1 MHMRNLRIAIIG
13 GGIGGVTAA
22 LALRQRGFMPR
33 VYEQAT
39 ALQEIGAGIQI
50 TPNSTKVLRALG
62 IEQSLAAASFEPEC
76 ISTRDSISGRM
87 VSRVP
92 AKATYAKAFGAPW
105 YQLHRADLLDMLV
118 AKLPAGIVRT
128 GVRCTGVSLAPKGA
142 VLSFADGRH
151 EEVDVVI
158 GADGIHSVV
167 REVLFGKE
175 KPRFTGHMCW
185 RALVPTDALPRGH
198 VAPDLTAWMEPRAH
212 VITYYV
218 RGGNLVNVVAFRE
231 TKEWVAESWS
241 IESDPFELRSAY
253 SHVHPDL
260 KLILD
265 RVPRCF
271 KWGVFDRNPLPRW
284 TRGCATLLGDAA
296 HPMLPFLAQ
305 GAAMSIEDGY
315 VLAREL
321 ARGDGVAPALARYEA
336 ERRPRASRVQLAARA
351 QGKAI
356 HFHSRWE
363 GLKRKLGLYRR
374 GGKNAEQLKRD
385 WIFAYNPVEPARAS
399 A

>member
-1 MHMRNLRIAIIG
+1 
-13 GGIGGVTAA
+13 
-22 LALRQRGFMPR
+22 
-33 VYEQAT
+33 
-39 ALQEIGAGIQI
+39 
-50 TPNSTKVLRALG
+50 
-62 IEQSLAAASFEPEC
+62 
-76 ISTRDSISGRM
+76 
-87 VSRVP
+87 
-92 AKATYAKAFGAPW
+92 
-105 YQLHRADLLDMLV
+105 
-118 AKLPAGIVRT
+118 
-128 GVRCTGVSLAPKGA
+128 
-142 VLSFADGRH
+142 
-151 EEVDVVI
+151 
-158 GADGIHSVV
+158 
-167 REVLFGKE
+167 
-175 KPRFTGHMCW
+175 
-185 RALVPTDALPRGH
+185 
-198 VAPDLTAWMEPRAH
+198 MEPRAH